1 MKYNLYY
8 DSYDLKRKNVLVYGK
23 EKLVLFSFDFLI
35 RPSVYFSDDLEVDE
49 NFNIDTLPK
58 DKLICKYYCDV
69 KIDKNDENVIDFIN
83 EHQEIFDIYVQFSDD
98 IDKIPHIIS
107 DIYNLFGDSSLRT
120 EEEFSSKRTEIED
133 FFNNYLNSFKEK
145 YNMLFEQV
153 DNEYV
158 IPDSTISINNFI
170 EEFKRNEEKNLEDS
184 YISRIND
191 ETSIE
196 ENSDNTDEQSIEEP
210 NI

>member
-8 DSYDLKRKNVLVYGK
+8 DSYDLNRKNVLVYGK

-35 RPSVYFSDDLEVDE
+35 YPSVCFSDDIIIDE
-49 NFNIDTLPK
+49 NFNIDSLLK
-58 DKLICKYYCDV
+58 ENFICKYYCDV
-69 KIDKNDENVIDFIN
+69 KIDKNDENVIEFIN
-83 EHQEIFDIYVQFSDD
+83 EHQEIFNVYRQFYDD
-98 IDKIPHIIS
+98 IDKISYMIS
-107 DIYNLFGDSSLRT
+107 DIYNLFEDSSLKT
-120 EEEFSSKRTEIED
+120 EKEFLSKRTEIED

-170 EEFKRNEEKNLEDS
+170 EEFKINQEK
-184 YISRIND
+184 I
-191 ETSIE
+191 IE
-196 ENSDNTDEQSIEEP
+196 ETLTSAILEEEENTDEQTNEEP

>member
-8 DSYDLKRKNVLVYGK
+8 DSYDLNRKNVLVYGK

-35 RPSVYFSDDLEVDE
+35 YPSVSFSDDIIIDE
-49 NFNIDTLPK
+49 NFNIDSLLK
-58 DKLICKYYCDV
+58 ENFICKYYCDV
-69 KIDKNDENVIDFIN
+69 KIDKNDENVIEFIN
-83 EHQEIFDIYVQFSDD
+83 EHQEIFNVYRQFYDD
-98 IDKIPHIIS
+98 IDKISYMIS
-107 DIYNLFGDSSLRT
+107 DIYNLFEDSSLKT
-120 EEEFSSKRTEIED
+120 EEEFLSKRTEIED

-145 YNMLFEQV
+145 YNILFEQV

-170 EEFKRNEEKNLEDS
+170 EEFKINQEK
-184 YISRIND
+184 I
-191 ETSIE
+191 IE
-196 ENSDNTDEQSIEEP
+196 ETLNSAILEEEENTDEQTIEEP

>member
-35 RPSVYFSDDLEVDE
+35 CPSVYFSDNLDIDE
-49 NFNIDTLPK
+49 NFNIDSLSK
-58 DKLICKYYCDV
+58 ENFICKYYCDV
-69 KIDKNDENVIDFIN
+69 NIEKNNKNVIDFIN
-83 EHQEIFDIYVQFSDD
+83 EHQEIFNVYRQFSDD

-120 EEEFSSKRTEIED
+120 EEEFLSKRTEIED

-170 EEFKRNEEKNLEDS
+170 EEFKRNEEKIIEDAH
-184 YISRIND
+184 ITTIND
-191 ETSIE
+191 ETFIE
-196 ENSDNTDEQSIEEP
+196 ENSDNEQSVDEQ
-210 NI
+210 NT

>member
-8 DSYDLKRKNVLVYGK
+8 DSYDLNRKNVLVYGK

-35 RPSVYFSDDLEVDE
+35 SPSVCFSDDIIIDE
-49 NFNIDTLPK
+49 NFNIDSLLK
-58 DKLICKYYCDV
+58 ENFICKYYCDV
-69 KIDKNDENVIDFIN
+69 KIDKNDENVIEFIN
-83 EHQEIFDIYVQFSDD
+83 EHQEIFNIYRQFYDD
-98 IDKIPHIIS
+98 IDKISYMIS
-107 DIYNLFGDSSLRT
+107 DIYNLFEDSSLKT
-120 EEEFSSKRTEIED
+120 EEEFLSKKNEIEE

-170 EEFKRNEEKNLEDS
+170 EEFKKNQEK
-184 YISRIND
+184 I
-191 ETSIE
+191 IE
-196 ENSDNTDEQSIEEP
+196 ESLTSTILEEEENTDEQTIEEP

>member
-8 DSYDLKRKNVLVYGK
+8 DSYDLNRKNVLVYGK

-35 RPSVYFSDDLEVDE
+35 SPSVCFSDDIIIDE
-49 NFNIDTLPK
+49 NFNIDSLLK
-58 DKLICKYYCDV
+58 ENFICKYYCDV
-69 KIDKNDENVIDFIN
+69 KIDKNDENVIEFIN
-83 EHQEIFDIYVQFSDD
+83 EHQEIFNVYRQFYDD
-98 IDKIPHIIS
+98 IDKISYMIS
-107 DIYNLFGDSSLRT
+107 DIYNLFEDSSLKT
-120 EEEFSSKRTEIED
+120 EEEFLSKKNEIEE

-170 EEFKRNEEKNLEDS
+170 EEFKKNQEK
-184 YISRIND
+184 I
-191 ETSIE
+191 IE
-196 ENSDNTDEQSIEEP
+196 ESLTSTILEEEENTDEQTIEEP

>member
-8 DSYDLKRKNVLVYGK
+8 DSYDLNRKNVLVYGK

-35 RPSVYFSDDLEVDE
+35 SPSVCFSDDIIIDE
-49 NFNIDTLPK
+49 NFNIDSLPK
-58 DKLICKYYCDV
+58 ENFICKYYCDV
-69 KIDKNDENVIDFIN
+69 KIDKNDENIIEFIN
-83 EHQEIFDIYVQFSDD
+83 EHQEIFNVYRQFYDD
-98 IDKIPHIIS
+98 IDKISYMIS
-107 DIYNLFGDSSLRT
+107 DIYDLFGDSSLRT
-120 EEEFSSKRTEIED
+120 EEEFLSKKNEIED

-145 YNMLFEQV
+145 YNILFEQV

-170 EEFKRNEEKNLEDS
+170 EEFKINQEK
-184 YISRIND
+184 I
-191 ETSIE
+191 IE
-196 ENSDNTDEQSIEEP
+196 ETLTSAILEEEENTDEQTIEEP

>member
-8 DSYDLKRKNVLVYGK
+8 DSYDLNRKNVLVYGK

-35 RPSVYFSDDLEVDE
+35 RPSVYFSDDIIIDE
-49 NFNIDTLPK
+49 NFNIDSLLK
-58 DKLICKYYCDV
+58 ENFICKYYCDV
-69 KIDKNDENVIDFIN
+69 KIDKNDENIIEFIN
-83 EHQEIFDIYVQFSDD
+83 EHKEIFNVYRQFYDD
-98 IDKIPHIIS
+98 IDKISYMIF
-107 DIYNLFGDSSLRT
+107 DIYDLFGDSSLRT
-120 EEEFSSKRTEIED
+120 EEEFLSKKNEIED

-145 YNMLFEQV
+145 YNILFEQV

-170 EEFKRNEEKNLEDS
+170 EEFKINQEK
-184 YISRIND
+184 I
-191 ETSIE
+191 IE
-196 ENSDNTDEQSIEEP
+196 ETLTSAILEEEENTDEQTIEEP

>member
-8 DSYDLKRKNVLVYGK
+8 DSYDLNRKNVLVYGK

-35 RPSVYFSDDLEVDE
+35 RPSVYFSDDIIIDE
-49 NFNIDTLPK
+49 NFNIDSLLK
-58 DKLICKYYCDV
+58 ENFICKYYCDV
-69 KIDKNDENVIDFIN
+69 KIDKNDENIIEFIN
-83 EHQEIFDIYVQFSDD
+83 EHKEIFNVYRQFYDD
-98 IDKIPHIIS
+98 IDKISYMIS
-107 DIYNLFGDSSLRT
+107 DIYDLFGDSSLRT
-120 EEEFSSKRTEIED
+120 EEEFLSKKNEIED

-145 YNMLFEQV
+145 YNILFEQV

-170 EEFKRNEEKNLEDS
+170 EEFKINQEK
-184 YISRIND
+184 I
-191 ETSIE
+191 IE
-196 ENSDNTDEQSIEEP
+196 ETLTSAILEEEENTDEQTIEEP

>member
-8 DSYDLKRKNVLVYGK
+8 DSYDLNRKNVLVYGK

-35 RPSVYFSDDLEVDE
+35 APSVCFSDDIIIDD
-49 NFNIDTLPK
+49 NFNIDSLLK
-58 DKLICKYYCDV
+58 ENFICKYYCDV
-69 KIDKNDENVIDFIN
+69 KIDKNDENIIEFIN
-83 EHQEIFDIYVQFSDD
+83 EHQEIFNVYRQFYDD
-98 IDKIPHIIS
+98 IDKISYMIS
-107 DIYNLFGDSSLRT
+107 DIYDLFGDSSLRT
-120 EEEFSSKRTEIED
+120 EEEFLSKKNEIDE

-170 EEFKRNEEKNLEDS
+170 EEFKMNQEK
-184 YISRIND
+184 I
-191 ETSIE
+191 IE
-196 ENSDNTDEQSIEEP
+196 EALTSTILEEEENTDEQTIEEP

>member
-8 DSYDLKRKNVLVYGK
+8 DSYDLNRKNVLVYGK

-35 RPSVYFSDDLEVDE
+35 YPSVSFSDDIIIDE
-49 NFNIDTLPK
+49 NFNIDSLLK
-58 DKLICKYYCDV
+58 ENFICKYYCDV
-69 KIDKNDENVIDFIN
+69 KIDKNDENVIEFIN
-83 EHQEIFDIYVQFSDD
+83 EHQEIFNVYRQFYDD
-98 IDKIPHIIS
+98 IDKISYMIS
-107 DIYNLFGDSSLRT
+107 DIYNLFEDSSLKT
-120 EEEFSSKRTEIED
+120 EEEFLSKKNEIED

-145 YNMLFEQV
+145 YNILFEQV

-170 EEFKRNEEKNLEDS
+170 EEFKINQEK
-184 YISRIND
+184 I
-191 ETSIE
+191 IE
-196 ENSDNTDEQSIEEP
+196 ETLNSAILEEEENTDEQTIEEP

>member
-8 DSYDLKRKNVLVYGK
+8 DSYDLNRKNVLVYGK

-35 RPSVYFSDDLEVDE
+35 SPSVCFSDEIIIDE
-49 NFNIDTLPK
+49 NFNIDSLPK
-58 DKLICKYYCDV
+58 ENFICKYYCDV
-69 KIDKNDENVIDFIN
+69 KIDKNDENIIEFIN
-83 EHQEIFDIYVQFSDD
+83 EHQEIFNVYRQFYDD
-98 IDKIPHIIS
+98 IDKISYMIS
-107 DIYNLFGDSSLRT
+107 DIYDLFGDSSLKT
-120 EEEFSSKRTEIED
+120 EEEFLSKRTEIED

-145 YNMLFEQV
+145 YNILFEQV

-170 EEFKRNEEKNLEDS
+170 EEFKINQEK
-184 YISRIND
+184 I
-191 ETSIE
+191 IE
-196 ENSDNTDEQSIEEP
+196 ETLNSAILEEEENTDEQTIEEP